1 MKTTRILL
9 LALSLIFMLPAAA
22 HASCA
27 VQLPLGESLAAS
39 SVVFTGTVVSVAGGD
54 RIATVLVD
62 DAWKGGPLPEQVE
75 VRGGPGDPQSIT
87 SVDRSFM
94 KGDKYLFVPINEAPP
109 FEDNACTATQ
119 EYSPE
124 LENARSLDTAGT
136 GGETQVDPPA
146 AAGPQ
151 DGAPAPAPNEGP
163 SQAMKGLLFAVSLG
177 FALAVGYALKRKAQ
191 RTG

>member
-1 MKTTRILL
+1 MKTTLLVLLGLLAVLL
-9 LALSLIFMLPAAA
+9 LPVAA

-27 VQLPLGESLAAS
+27 VQLPLSESLAAS

-62 DAWKGGPLPEQVE
+62 EVWKGGDLPEQVE

-119 EYSPE
+119 EYSPG
-124 LENARSLDTAGT
+124 LENARSLDSST
-136 GGETQVDPPA
+136 GGAGEQVDPPSEDA
-146 AAGPQ
+146 NSV
-151 DGAPAPAPNEGP
+151 PNEGP
-163 SQAMKGLLFAVSLG
+163 SQATKGLIFALTLG
-177 FALAVGYALKRKAQ
+177 VALAVGYVLKRKAG
-191 RTG
+191 RAA